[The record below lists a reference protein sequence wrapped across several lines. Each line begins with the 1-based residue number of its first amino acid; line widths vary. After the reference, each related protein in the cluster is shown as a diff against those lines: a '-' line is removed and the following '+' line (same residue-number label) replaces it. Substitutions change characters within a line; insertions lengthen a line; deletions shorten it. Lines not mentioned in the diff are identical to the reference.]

1 MNTRA
6 NRMGQRMRSRRQD
19 IEKGASE
26 QTLTSDDIENLGHY
40 ARRLDEAIEILGKE
54 VRAIGR
60 GQFDAVKELYE
71 EKAEVLK
78 WLELR
83 APVVEPFMAHSAARS
98 AGIPDKLS
106 TFQAVLVEDSE
117 LLSRIAKA
125 AATIVRE
132 VEKVLNRN
140 SLDGIY
146 GSSGEK
152 ISQNG
157 KREMTLDQEI

>member
-6 NRMGQRMRSRRQD
+6 NRMGQRIRSRKQD
-19 IEKGASE
+19 MEKGASE
-26 QTLTSDDIENLGHY
+26 QSLTGEDIENLEQY
-40 ARRLDEAIEILGKE
+40 ARRLDEAIEILEQE
-54 VRAIGR
+54 VQAIGR
-60 GQFDAVKELYE
+60 GQFDAVKTLYE

-83 APVVEPFMAHSAARS
+83 APVVEPFMAHTAARS
-98 AGIPDKLS
+98 AGVPDKLAA
-106 TFQAVLVEDSE
+106 FKAVLMEDSE
-117 LLSRIAKA
+117 LLSRIANA

-146 GSSGEK
+146 GASGEK
-152 ISQNG
+152 ISQSG
-157 KREMTLDQEI
+157 RREMTLDQEI